1 LASAQRVHF
10 ALNLIDGH
18 SREENDGQTGTM
30 FVEVIKNGETV
41 EAGHEEVEDQEID
54 GTMFEMEQGGFTV
67 GGLVHGEGMASEEVG
82 QG

>member
-1 LASAQRVHF
+1 
-10 ALNLIDGH
+10 
-18 SREENDGQTGTM
+18 M